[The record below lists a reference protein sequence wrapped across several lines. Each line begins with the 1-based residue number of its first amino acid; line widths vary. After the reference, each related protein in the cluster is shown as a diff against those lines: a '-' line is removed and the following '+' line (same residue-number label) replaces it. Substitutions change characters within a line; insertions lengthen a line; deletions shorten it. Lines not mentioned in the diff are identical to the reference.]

1 MIYRIEIKDIY
12 LYDTNSY
19 VCYLSNICDVESV
32 NDKEKKYV
40 TSWDYWDFV
49 LKRIVFKCV

>member
-1 MIYRIEIKDIY
+1 MKDIY